1 MEKALKNNHNETL
14 ENSFLMDNSKK
25 KSYAVVIKEEAQED
39 PNSMISLN
47 YDDEVMIATDNVQD
61 EASQLDVEM
70 QKDEE
75 SLEFSLSTELKA
87 KLAAPFKQSI
97 IIKLVRKSLG
107 YKNFL
112 LRFICIWRPT
122 SNIHLINTGYGFYIV
137 KFSAVQD
144 FNHALEDGPWF
155 VARGPISPSYRQ
167 GGPKAHNLF
176 IQYF

>member
-1 MEKALKNNHNETL
+1 MEKTLKNNHNETL

-25 KSYAVVIKEEAQED
+25 KSYTVVIKEEAQED

-70 QKDEE
+70 QKDEGN
-75 SLEFSLSTELKA
+75 LEFSLSTELKA
-87 KLAAPFKQSI
+87 KLAAPLKQSI
-97 IIKLVRKSLG
+97 IIKLVRKSLW

-112 LRFICIWRPT
+112 LRLICIWRST
-122 SNIHLINTGYGFYIV
+122 GNIHLINTGYGFYIV

-144 FNHALEDGPWF
+144 FQHALEDGPWF
-155 VARGPISPSYRQ
+155 VARGPISPGYRQ
-167 GGPKAHNLF
+167 GGPKVHNLL
-176 IQYF
+176 IMYF

>member
-1 MEKALKNNHNETL
+1 
-14 ENSFLMDNSKK
+14 
-25 KSYAVVIKEEAQED
+25 
-39 PNSMISLN
+39 
-47 YDDEVMIATDNVQD
+47 MIATDNVQD

-75 SLEFSLSTELKA
+75 SLEFSLSTELKV
-87 KLAAPFKQSI
+87 KVAAPLKHSI
-97 IIKLVRKSLG
+97 IIKLVSKSLG

-112 LRFICIWRPT
+112 LRLICIWRST
-122 SNIHLINTGYGFYIV
+122 GNIHLINTGYGFYIV

-144 FNHALEDGPWF
+144 FHHALEDGPWF
-155 VARGPISPSYRQ
+155 VARGPISLGYRQ